1 MDDPKV
7 LYATHDGVHVL
18 RFVGDIRYPIAPSV
32 DRFVDQLFSAGV
44 PAGFIIDLTET
55 RNIDSTS
62 LGVLGR
68 IANRMRER
76 GGPRVTIL
84 SNRVPINEVLTSM
97 SFDEVFDIVKDVE
110 LAAGDAQVLPVE
122 EADRGS
128 MVRTVVEAHR
138 TLMAMSEHNRELFR
152 DLVTALEKG
161 SSKA

>member
-18 RFVGDIRYPIAPSV
+18 RFVGDIRYPICPSV

-68 IANRMRER
+68 IANRMRASAADPGSPSLEPRPDQR
-76 GGPRVTIL
+76 GV
-84 SNRVPINEVLTSM
+84 TSM
-97 SFDEVFDIVKDVE
+97 SFDEVFDNE
-110 LAAGDAQVLPVE
+110 GRGLAQGMRRCCRLRSP
-122 EADRGS
+122 
-128 MVRTVVEAHR
+128 
-138 TLMAMSEHNRELFR
+138 
-152 DLVTALEKG
+152 TAR
-161 SSKA
+161 AWC